1 MKKTALSLLAAGV
14 IAFPALSSAAEVPYF
29 GVSAGVGL
37 VHNSDAE
44 SGNFEYKD
52 ILEYEK
58 GYALEAALGRKAG
71 MYRGEVAIGY
81 STNDADKFFDK
92 DMNDIEDAVQET
104 LESWGLEENISD
116 MDITVSV
123 LSVMANGYA
132 DFELSRF
139 LTAYLMGGLGYA
151 YVDAELSFTV
161 TDGTEKLEMEYSDNG
176 KNAFAWQLGTGIG
189 LKVTDWLDVDLG
201 YRYFATDDVEIAD
214 AKIEYSSSRVMLGM
228 RYNF

>member
-1 MKKTALSLLAAGV
+1 MKKTALALIAAGV
-14 IAFPALSSAAEVPYF
+14 IALPALSSAAEEPYF
-29 GVSAGVGL
+29 GVSAGLGF

-44 SGNFEYKD
+44 TGNIEYKD
-52 ILEYEK
+52 VLEYKK

-71 MYRGEVAIGY
+71 LYRGEVAIGY
-81 STNDADKFFDK
+81 ATNDVDRLFGD
-92 DMNDIEDAVQET
+92 DMTNIESFLEDA
-104 LESWGLEENISD
+104 LEAWDVDDDISD
-116 MDITVSV
+116 VDITVSV

-132 DFELSRF
+132 GFELYRF

-151 YVDAELSFTV
+151 YVDAELSFTN
-161 TDGTEKLEMEYSDNG
+161 DTEGLKMEYSDNG

-189 LKVTDWLDVDLG
+189 LKVTDWIDVDLG
-201 YRYFATDDVEIAD
+201 YRYFAADDVEIEG